1 MKTLYEVLNSQLG
14 YQLIFTII
22 KPGFLQYTQQIIDIF
37 ADNGWD
43 ADQTTI
49 KALTRDEAKEL
60 YRVHKDEDWYD
71 SLCDYMSSGPS
82 RAFMFTKPGRQT
94 NDTYKDVAEIKDGI
108 RKKWGVDDCRNV
120 MHSSD
125 SMSAMEHESRFY
137 F

>member
-1 MKTLYEVLNSQLG
+1 MRTLYEVLNSQLG
-14 YQLIFTII
+14 HQLIFTII

-43 ADQTTI
+43 VDQTTI
-49 KALTRDEAKEL
+49 KALTRDEANEL
-60 YRVHKDEDWYD
+60 YKVHKNEDWYD
-71 SLCDYMSSGPS
+71 SSGHS

-94 NDTYKDVAEIKDGI
+94 KDTYKDVAEIKDGI
-108 RKKWGVDDCRNV
+108 REKWGVDDCRNV